1 MNKREII
8 IRVSITL
15 LFFISLYYVEAG
27 FCGSSVVAKYNNGFG
42 TLDMKKYNVL
52 SVQNVLSTMGQEGIA
67 VYKLYYLMDYI
78 FILFLGLFQIMLIHD
93 VYSFNENRMVKA
105 FIIGIP
111 ILRGLCDMIENTILL
126 RTLFTF
132 PKVNEI
138 AIAIAA
144 FFTQMKLWC
153 IKGWGLLLCIGLIWR
168 IILHFKKY
176 V

>member
-8 IRVSITL
+8 TRIGIAL
-15 LFFISLYYVEAG
+15 LFFISLYFVEAG

-78 FILFLGLFQIMLIHD
+78 FILFFGLFQIMLIHD

-138 AIAIAA
+138 AISISS

-153 IKGWGLLLCIGLIWR
+153 IKGWGLLLFIGLAWR
-168 IILHFKKY
+168 MVLHFKK
-176 V
+176 

>member
-1 MNKREII
+1 
-8 IRVSITL
+8 
-15 LFFISLYYVEAG
+15 
-27 FCGSSVVAKYNNGFG
+27 
-42 TLDMKKYNVL
+42 MKKSWLSRCYVGLVMFFLYVPIFVL
-52 SVQNVLSTMGQEGIA
+52 I
-67 VYKLYYLMDYI
+67 
-78 FILFLGLFQIMLIHD
+78 
-93 VYSFNENRMVKA
+93 VYSFNENRLVKA
-105 FIIGIP
+105 CIIGIP